1 MCVCLTPST
10 CIGIT
15 ALSYFELLLTPLTYI
30 VFDDVLESRKSQL
43 LKLFRIQN
51 WLNIKKVMSKDV

>member
-1 MCVCLTPST
+1 MYVLSTPST

-15 ALSYFELLLTPLTYI
+15 AVSYFELLLTPLTYI
-30 VFDDVLESRKSQL
+30 VFDDVLESPKSQL
-43 LKLFRIQN
+43 PKLFQIQN